1 MEEDRRMSL
10 IQIDGLASKS
20 GPKYWRSLNELSNT
34 KEFRQWVQS
43 EFPGGTDL
51 LEGDS
56 RRNVLKLMAASF
68 GIAGLAGCR
77 RPVEKIVPMSKGVE
91 DMIPGKPM
99 YYNTV
104 FTQGVDAVGVTVE
117 AHDGRPTKIEG
128 NPNHPQSLGKASGYM
143 QASVLNLYDPDRAFQ
158 VKQNGNDSSWE
169 AWDKFAAETF
179 TPQVLGRG
187 EGLRILSEPVISPST
202 MEVRKALLAKFPAA
216 KWVEYEPFT
225 NENSFEGARIA
236 FGQPYQVHYRYDQAD
251 VVVALD
257 SDFLGTEAGS
267 PLPVKRF
274 SQRRRN
280 TKPSDEPS
288 RLYSIESQFSV
299 TGAMADH
306 RLRAKASD
314 VDAIVSALA
323 HELGVVSDLNVLSG
337 SADATQKFVMAVK
350 RDLEKHRGKSI
361 VVAGPR
367 QPARVHALA
376 LLINQ
381 ALGNVGA
388 TVILTQ
394 AVNVPSIA
402 PFQELWSEIDG
413 GRVSTLVILGGNPA
427 FTAPRAGR
435 LLEALKQ
442 VQTTVY
448 LGDANET
455 SAIVKWFLPA
465 AQYLESWGDARAI
478 DGTASI
484 QQPLILPINGGR
496 PALEVAAQIAGYKDA
511 KSHDIV
517 KNYWTAQWPA
527 AERESRWRKA
537 LHDGVIAGT
546 QFAEVKASADPKR
559 AALPARA
566 QKRDGLEVVFTPSW
580 SLYDGRFANNGWM
593 QETPDPMT
601 KLVWDNAALL
611 SPATARQMGV
621 SDGDIVK
628 VTVGSFSTEIAAM
641 VQPGQADGSVTI
653 PLGYGR
659 VQVGRVGRGS
669 GFNGFI
675 VRAAEGMGFA
685 PCNVEKTGKTYKL
698 VTTQDHHSMEGRAI
712 VREATISHYREEP
725 EFAKEMVEA
734 PDISI
739 YGWYDFSKGYQ
750 WGMSV
755 DLNACIGCNACMVA
769 CQAENNIPIVGKDQV
784 SRGREMHWIRLDRYY
799 TGSEEDPQAVL
810 QPLPCQQCENA
821 PCESVCPVAATV
833 HSPEGLNEMAYNR
846 CVGTRYC
853 LNNCP
858 YKVRR
863 FNFLNY
869 HREMGEVEKMV
880 SNPDVTVRM
889 RGVMEKCTYCVQRIQ
904 EKRILA
910 KTEGRRAIADGEI
923 LTACQQTCPA
933 DAIVFGNINDPESAV
948 SKSKAQP
955 RDYWLLAEVNTRPRT
970 TYLAKLRNPNPEL
983 AGESAATKEQH
994 G

>member
-1 MEEDRRMSL
+1 MSL

-20 GPKYWRSLNELSNT
+20 GPKYWRSLNELANT
-34 KEFRQWVQS
+34 AEFRRWVEK

-68 GIAGLAGCR
+68 GLAGLAGCR

-91 DMIPGKPM
+91 DMIPGKPV

-104 FTQGVDAVGVTVE
+104 FTQGGHAVGVTVE
-117 AHDGRPTKIEG
+117 SHDGRPTKIEG
-128 NPNHPQSLGKASGYM
+128 NPNHPQSLGKANGFM
-143 QASVLNLYDPDRAFQ
+143 QASVLNLYDPDRASQ
-158 VKQNGNDSSWE
+158 VRNEGAASSWE
-169 AWDKFAAETF
+169 AWDQFAAQMFRPET
-179 TPQVLGRG
+179 LGRG
-187 EGLRILSEPVISPST
+187 EGLRILSETIVSPSM
-202 MEVRKALLAKFPAA
+202 MEVRKALAAKYPAA

-225 NENSFEGARIA
+225 NENAFEGARIA
-236 FGQPYQVHYRYDQAD
+236 LGQPYQVHYRYDLAD
-251 VVVALD
+251 VIVALD
-257 SDFLGTEAGS
+257 SDFLGLEAGS
-267 PLPVKRF
+267 PLAVKRF
-274 SQRRRN
+274 SQRRRS
-280 TKPSDEPS
+280 TKPTDELN
-288 RLYSIESQFSV
+288 RLYAIESQFSV
-299 TGAMADH
+299 TGSMADH

-314 VDAIVSALA
+314 IDAIASALA
-323 HELGVVSDLNVLSG
+323 HELGVASDLNVLSG
-337 SADATQKFVMAVK
+337 SPDATQKFVMAVK

-376 LLINQ
+376 LMINQ
-381 ALGNVGA
+381 ALGNLGS
-388 TVILTQ
+388 TVTLTP
-394 AVNVPSIA
+394 AVSVPSLA
-402 PFQELWSEIDG
+402 AFQELWSEVDQG
-413 GRVSTLVILGGNPA
+413 KVETLVILGGNPA

-435 LLEALKQ
+435 LAEAIKQ
-442 VQTTVY
+442 IRTTVY
-448 LGDANET
+448 LGDRNET
-455 SAIVKWFLPA
+455 AAIAKWFLPG

-478 DGTASI
+478 DGTVSI

-496 PALEVAAQIAGYKDA
+496 SALEVAAQIAGYKDT
-511 KSHDIV
+511 KGYDIV
-517 KNYWTAQWPA
+517 KNYWMAQWPA
-527 AERESRWRKA
+527 AEREARWRKA

-546 QFAEVKASADPKR
+546 QFPEVKAVAARAGALPPR
-559 AALPARA
+559 AA
-566 QKRDGLEVVFTPSW
+566 KSDGMEVVFTPSW
-580 SLYDGRFANNGWM
+580 ALYDGRFANNGWM

-601 KLVWDNAALL
+601 KLVWDNAALV
-611 SPATARQMGV
+611 SPATARQLGV
-621 SDGDIVK
+621 ADGDIVK
-628 VTVGSFSTEIAAM
+628 ITVGSFSTEIAAM
-641 VQPGQADGSVTI
+641 VQPGQADNSITI

-659 VQVGRVGRGS
+659 VEVGRVGRGA
-669 GFNGFI
+669 GFNGYTI
-675 VRAAEGMGFA
+675 RTGEGMGFA
-685 PCNVEKTGKTYKL
+685 ACSVEKTGRKYRL
-698 VTTQDHHSMEGRAI
+698 ITTQDHHSMEGRAI
-712 VREATISHYREEP
+712 VREATVSHYREEP

-739 YGWYDFSKGYQ
+739 YGWHDLTKGYQ
-750 WGMSV
+750 WGMAV

-769 CQAENNIPIVGKDQV
+769 CQAENNIPIVGKEQV
-784 SRGREMHWIRLDRYY
+784 AKGREMHWIRLDRYY
-799 TGSEEDPQAVL
+799 TGLEEDPQAVL

-869 HREMGEVEKMV
+869 HREMQEVEKMV

-933 DAIVFGNINDPESAV
+933 DAIVFGNIADPNSEV
-948 SKSKAQP
+948 SKLKSQP
-955 RDYWLLAEVNTRPRT
+955 RNYWLLAEVNTRPRT

-983 AGESAATKEQH
+983 AGAGAPAQKEHH

>member
-1 MEEDRRMSL
+1 MSL
-10 IQIDGLASKS
+10 VQIDSLASKS
-20 GPKYWRSLNELSNT
+20 GPKYWRSLNELANT
-34 KEFRQWVQS
+34 AEFRKWVQT
-43 EFPGGTDL
+43 EFPGGAEL

-68 GIAGLAGCR
+68 GLAGLAGCR

-91 DMIPGKPM
+91 DLIPGKPV

-104 FTQGVDAVGVTVE
+104 FTQGANAVGVTVE

-128 NPNHPQSLGKASGYM
+128 NPNHPQSLGKANGYM
-143 QASVLNLYDPDRAFQ
+143 QASVLNLYDPDRASE
-158 VKQNGNDSSWE
+158 VRADGAASSWE
-169 AWDKFAAETF
+169 AWDRFAAQMFRPET
-179 TPQVLGRG
+179 LGRG
-187 EGLRILSEPVISPST
+187 EGLRILSETVISPSM
-202 MEVRKALLAKFPAA
+202 MEVRKALLARYPAA

-225 NENSFEGARIA
+225 GENAQEGARIV
-236 FGQPYQVHYRYDQAD
+236 FGQPYQTHYRYDLAD

-257 SDFLGTEAGS
+257 ADFLGLDAGS
-267 PLPVKRF
+267 PLAVKRF
-274 SQRRRN
+274 SARRKSL
-280 TKPSDEPS
+280 KPADELN
-288 RLYSIESQFSV
+288 RLYAIESQFSV

-314 VDAIVSALA
+314 VDSIATALA
-323 HELGVVSDLNVLSG
+323 HELGAVSELNVLAG
-337 SADATQKFVMAVK
+337 SPDATQKFVMAVK

-376 LLINQ
+376 LLMNQ
-381 ALGNVGA
+381 ALGNIGT
-388 TVILTQ
+388 TVTLTQ
-394 AVNVPSIA
+394 PVSVPSFA
-402 PFQELWSEIDG
+402 AFEELWSEIDQG
-413 GRVSTLVILGGNPA
+413 KVETLVILGGNPA

-435 LLEALKQ
+435 LLEAIRQ
-442 VQTTVY
+442 IRATVY
-448 LGDANET
+448 LGERNET
-455 SAIVKWFLPA
+455 AAIVKWFLPA
-465 AQYLESWGDARAI
+465 AQYLECWGDARAV

-496 PALEVAAQIAGYKDA
+496 SALEVAAQIAGYRDTKG
-511 KSHDIV
+511 HDIV
-517 KNYWTAQWPA
+517 KNYWTSQWPA
-527 AERESRWRKA
+527 AEREARWRKA
-537 LHDGVIAGT
+537 LHDGVVAGT
-546 QFAEVKASADPKR
+546 QFPEVKA
-559 AALPARA
+559 AAKAAPLPPRPA
-566 QKRDGLEVVFTPSW
+566 KRDGMEVVFTPSW

-611 SPATARQMGV
+611 SPATARQLGV
-621 SDGDIVK
+621 ADGDIVK
-628 VTVGSFSTEIAAM
+628 ITVGSFSAEIAAM
-641 VQPGQADGSVTI
+641 VQPGQADNSITI

-659 VQVGRVGRGS
+659 AEVGRVGRGA
-669 GFNGFI
+669 GFNGY
-675 VRAAEGMGFA
+675 VLRTGEGMGFA
-685 PCNVEKTGKTYKL
+685 SCSVEKTGKKHRL

-712 VREATISHYREEP
+712 VREATVAQYREKP
-725 EFAKEMVEA
+725 EFAREMVEA
-734 PDISI
+734 PDVSI
-739 YGWYDFSKGYQ
+739 YGWWDLSKGYQ

-755 DLNACIGCNACMVA
+755 DLNSCIGCNACMVA
-769 CQAENNIPIVGKDQV
+769 CQAENNIPIVGKEQV
-784 SRGREMHWIRLDRYY
+784 AKGREMHWIRLDRYY

-833 HSPEGLNEMAYNR
+833 HSPEGLNEMVYNR

-869 HREMGEVEKMV
+869 HREMTEIEKMV

-933 DAIVFGNINDPESAV
+933 DAIVFGNIADPDSAV
-948 SKSKAQP
+948 SKLKSQP
-955 RDYWLLAEVNTRPRT
+955 RDYSLLAEVNTRPRT

-983 AGESAATKEQH
+983 AGAGATAPSAGKEHH